1 MSAEQQATTHHAR
14 RRRERRAP
22 TLVQTSPTA
31 ARLVK
36 ALRSFLAVHAGDEL
50 LPAGTPERER
60 FDQAAA
66 AVRAAET
73 RSE

>member
-1 MSAEQQATTHHAR
+1 MNQQSHHQRRGRAR
-14 RRRERRAP
+14 RP

-36 ALRSFLAVHAGDEL
+36 AVRAFLAAHAGDEL
-50 LPAGTPERER
+50 LPEGTPERAR

>member
-1 MSAEQQATTHHAR
+1 MSAEHQVSHHQRRGRAR
-14 RRRERRAP
+14 RP

-36 ALRSFLAVHAGDEL
+36 AVRAFLAAHAGDEL
-50 LPAGTPERER
+50 LPEGTPERAR